1 MTISTRTKEDQNF
14 VKQIDKCINELS
26 KLKDETFRIVPQ
38 AYCLSAFVLLQQAR
52 RSIKEE
58 ILNED
63 N

>member
-1 MTISTRTKEDQNF
+1 MTISTQNF
-14 VKQIDKCINELS
+14 VKQIEKCINELN

-58 ILNED
+58 IINED